1 MADPGPAFRRGPA
14 RARASALSDSVI
26 VYDGSR
32 LLHWLNPLTGA
43 EPEWAAMPDAGA
55 DPIACLTSCRDL
67 NNHHDQLFAATES
80 RALLSWTWR
89 GTNDG
94 GWYAWPSISLD
105 TEPRALASWS
115 LAPGHQQLVVAGAD
129 GQVVSQRRED
139 WADWSAWELIGVIR
153 EVVALDALVSAT
165 GAVELYAVT
174 ADGELK
180 RKINRSPLSPSGGW
194 GGVETVTGWAE
205 PAIALSSWSLPGEV
219 ENQAVLLRSGAV
231 HQRWRRA
238 GSADWSDWWEA
249 PPSTL
254 SGVATGLAG
263 SGSQPRQQFIA
274 ALADQDRVAL
284 RRWTPDEGWQ
294 PWEPAIEAS
303 TFLTT
308 ARIDPLTETETQLIT
323 GEPVRPS
330 PGERPEFA
338 PPVVTDEPT
347 DAQDSVR
354 AEEATALFT
363 GRELPPLEPEDP
375 QLIGPFKLQRRVEGG
390 QRATDK
396 YVARG
401 RSGWCFLKVLRPDA
415 GPDEVTAFVR
425 ETEISR
431 RVTDRHRLTSYLD
444 HDAGGDGRPA
454 YLALSFVSG
463 KHLGEITKSAT
474 LDDESLVALA
484 RGLLEG
490 LEELD
495 ECGVIHADLK
505 PANVI
510 MRDGEFPVIVDFGS
524 AVPADTVVV
533 REAAFGTTGYAAPE
547 FVERRHTNRT
557 TDVYSW
563 GAVLVAAA
571 TGDAPAADRSVR
583 AGQIDRLPPV
593 LRELVTAALM
603 DEPTNRPTLAYATKQ
618 LERTRPAV
626 EVEPVWA
633 GLPTEA
639 LPPTTWPARVRRAPA
654 RRLAQVAA
662 LSPWQYRGGL
672 GIAAL
677 SGIIAGFLVGLFLIT
692 FLRSG

>member
-1 MADPGPAFRRGPA
+1 M
-14 RARASALSDSVI
+14 
-26 VYDGSR
+26 
-32 LLHWLNPLTGA
+32 
-43 EPEWAAMPDAGA
+43 
-55 DPIACLTSCRDL
+55 
-67 NNHHDQLFAATES
+67 
-80 RALLSWTWR
+80 
-89 GTNDG
+89 
-94 GWYAWPSISLD
+94 
-105 TEPRALASWS
+105 
-115 LAPGHQQLVVAGAD
+115 AGAD

-490 LEELD
+490 
-495 ECGVIHADLK
+495 A
-505 PANVI
+505 
-510 MRDGEFPVIVDFGS
+510 R
-524 AVPADTVVV
+524 
-533 REAAFGTTGYAAPE
+533 
-547 FVERRHTNRT
+547 
-557 TDVYSW
+557 
-563 GAVLVAAA
+563 GA
-571 TGDAPAADRSVR
+571 
-583 AGQIDRLPPV
+583 
-593 LRELVTAALM
+593 
-603 DEPTNRPTLAYATKQ
+603 
-618 LERTRPAV
+618 
-626 EVEPVWA
+626 
-633 GLPTEA
+633 
-639 LPPTTWPARVRRAPA
+639 
-654 RRLAQVAA
+654 
-662 LSPWQYRGGL
+662 
-672 GIAAL
+672 
-677 SGIIAGFLVGLFLIT
+677 
-692 FLRSG
+692 